1 MRSEDEII
9 KYKNK
14 IEQELALK
22 IARACVGY
30 RENVKATIKDLRGQ
44 LKALD
49 YVLQEDN
56 QMSSEKEIKALL
68 NTGKWAY
75 TIVGKEIYFK
85 YLGNKD
91 KTNLGYLIHFD
102 WPEPKEILE

>member
-1 MRSEDEII
+1 MRSEDEIRE
-9 KYKNK
+9 YKNK

-30 RENVKATIKDLRGQ
+30 RENVKATINDLRGR

-56 QMSSEKEIKALL
+56 Q
-68 NTGKWAY
+68 
-75 TIVGKEIYFK
+75 
-85 YLGNKD
+85 
-91 KTNLGYLIHFD
+91 
-102 WPEPKEILE
+102 

>member
-1 MRSEDEII
+1 MRSENEIRE
-9 KYKNK
+9 YKNK

-30 RENVKATIKDLRGQ
+30 RENIKATIKDLKGQ

-56 QMSSEKEIKALL
+56 QLAKIE
-68 NTGKWAY
+68 
-75 TIVGKEIYFK
+75 
-85 YLGNKD
+85 
-91 KTNLGYLIHFD
+91 
-102 WPEPKEILE
+102 

>member
-1 MRSEDEII
+1 MRSEDEI
-9 KYKNK
+9 KEYKNK

-49 YVLQEDN
+49 YVLQDDN
-56 QMSSEKEIKALL
+56 Q
-68 NTGKWAY
+68 
-75 TIVGKEIYFK
+75 
-85 YLGNKD
+85 
-91 KTNLGYLIHFD
+91 
-102 WPEPKEILE
+102 